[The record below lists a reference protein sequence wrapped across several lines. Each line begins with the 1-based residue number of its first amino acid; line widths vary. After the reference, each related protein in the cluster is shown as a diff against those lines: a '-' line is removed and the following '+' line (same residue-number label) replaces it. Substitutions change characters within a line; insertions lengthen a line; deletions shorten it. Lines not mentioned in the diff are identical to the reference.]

1 MTDSES
7 IRLKIIEADQ
17 RDVGKGIVRISQRQ
31 MADLGL
37 VEYDVVNIK
46 GGKPTSGLA
55 AKAYPTDEDMDVVRM
70 DGLIRSNSS
79 SSIGQFVEVSKAE
92 WSPAEKVT
100 LAPVGRGIQID
111 IPSET
116 LTKVF
121 SGRPVSKGDVIS
133 TTTLRRPASP
143 PAAGKDSMFDEIF
156 KRPERGSAFGFGEVK
171 MRVLSTVPAGTMVRI
186 SADTKIEL
194 IGGAVDARQAAEV
207 VYEDLGGM
215 RHAIQRVREMIELP
229 LKHPELFERLGI
241 DPPRGVLLHGP
252 PGTGK
257 TMLAKAVANESSA
270 HFASINGPEV
280 VSKYYGESEKRIREV
295 FEESERNAPA
305 IIFLDELDSIAP
317 KREEVAGEMER
328 RMVAQLLSLMD
339 GLKERTN
346 VIVIGAT
353 NRPDAVDPAL
363 RRPGRFDREI
373 ELGVPDFDGR
383 REILQIHTR
392 GMPLAQDVDLEEF
405 AQLTYGFVGADI
417 AAFTRE
423 AAMNALRRVLPKID
437 LDLPTIPAE
446 ILEEL
451 VVTRGDLSSAI
462 HEVSP
467 SALREI
473 LIEVPMVTWADVGGL
488 EEVKQLLVEAVE
500 WPLVYGENFRR
511 LGIDAPKG
519 VLLYGPPGT
528 GKTLLAKAVANES
541 NANFITTKGSEI
553 LSKWYG
559 ESERHIAEIFRKAR
573 QVAPAIV
580 FLDELDSLAPVR
592 GGGAGE
598 PHVTERIV
606 NQLLSEIDGMEELRG
621 VVVIGATNRP
631 DIIDPALVRP
641 GRFDELI
648 MVPVPDAASRKK
660 IFAVHTGKMP
670 LADDVDLEE
679 LVERTEEYT
688 GADIAS
694 ICRKAGRLAL
704 REDMDAVEVR
714 KSHFLAALED
724 VGPSVTPDTMRHYAK
739 LSGELRKKGS
749 RAVEKAAE
757 EAEEGRRGR

>member
-17 RDVGKGIVRISQRQ
+17 RDVGKGIVRISERQ
-31 MADLGL
+31 MADLGVADYDL
-37 VEYDVVNIK
+37 VEIRGNK
-46 GGKPTSGLA
+46 STSALA
-55 AKAYPTDEDMDVVRM
+55 VKAYPTDEDMDVARV
-70 DGLIRSNSS
+70 DGLIRSNMGAT
-79 SSIGQFVEVSKAE
+79 IGQFVEISKAE
-92 WSPAEKVT
+92 WKPAEKVS
-100 LAPVGRGIQID
+100 LAPVGRGIQIS
-111 IPSET
+111 IPSEA
-116 LTKVF
+116 LRKVF
-121 SGRPVSKGDVIS
+121 LGRPVSKGDVIS
-133 TTTLRRPASP
+133 TTTLRRPPGDLAT
-143 PAAGKDSMFDEIF
+143 GKDTMFDEIF
-156 KRPERGSAFGFGEVK
+156 KRSDKGSSFGLGEVK
-171 MRVLSTVPAGTMVRI
+171 MRVISTTPSGTVRI
-186 SADTKIEL
+186 VDETEVEL
-194 IGGAVDARQAAEV
+194 ISRAVDAHQAADV

-215 RHAIQRVREMIELP
+215 KHAIQKVREMIELP

-270 HFASINGPEV
+270 HFASINGPEI

-339 GLKERTN
+339 GLKERSN

-373 ELGVPDFDGR
+373 ELGVPDFEGR

-405 AQLTYGFVGADI
+405 SQLTYGFVGADI

-423 AAMNALRRVLPKID
+423 AAMNALRRVLPKMD
-437 LDLPTIPAE
+437 LDLPTIPRE

-451 VVTRGDLSSAI
+451 VVTREDLESAM

-473 LIEVPMVTWADVGGL
+473 LIEVPNVTWADVGGL

-511 LGIDAPKG
+511 LGIEAPKG

-541 NANFITTKGSEI
+541 NANFLTTKGSEI

-592 GGGAGE
+592 GGGTGE

-621 VVVIGATNRP
+621 VVVIAATNRP
-631 DIIDPALVRP
+631 DIVDPALVRP

-648 MVPVPDAASRKK
+648 MVPVPDAKSRKK
-660 IFAVHTGKMP
+660 IFEVHTGKMP
-670 LADDVDLEE
+670 LAEDVDLED
-679 LVERTEEYT
+679 LVKRTDQYT

-694 ICRKAGRLAL
+694 ICRKAGRLSL
-704 REDMDAVEVR
+704 REDMNAVEVPQR
-714 KSHFLAALED
+714 HFLAALED
-724 VGPSVTPDTMRHYAK
+724 VGPSVTPDTMKYYAK
-739 LSGELRKKGS
+739 LSGELRKRGS
-749 RAVEKAAE
+749 RAVEKAVE
-757 EAEEGRRGR
+757 DMEEGK

>member
-17 RDVGKGIVRISQRQ
+17 RDVGKGIVRISERQ
-31 MADLGL
+31 MAELGL
-37 VEYDVVNIK
+37 SDFDLVEIK
-46 GGKPTSGLA
+46 GNKSASALA
-55 AKAYPTDEDMDVVRM
+55 VKAYPTDEEMDVVRM
-70 DGLIRSNSS
+70 DGLIRSNAGAG
-79 SSIGQFVEVSKAE
+79 IGQFVEISKAE
-92 WSPAEKVT
+92 WRPAERVS
-100 LAPVGRGIQID
+100 LAPVGRGIQIS
-111 IPSET
+111 IPSDA
-116 LTKVF
+116 LRKVF
-121 SGRPVSKGDVIS
+121 LGRPLSKGDVIS
-133 TTTLRRPASP
+133 TTTLRRPPGDLAT
-143 PAAGKDSMFDEIF
+143 GKDTMFEEIF
-156 KRPERGSAFGFGEVK
+156 RRPDKASAFGLGEVK
-171 MRVLSTVPAGTMVRI
+171 MRVISTTPAGTV
-186 SADTKIEL
+186 KITEKTEVEL
-194 IGGAVDARQAAEV
+194 LSKAVDSKAAADV

-215 RHAIQRVREMIELP
+215 KHAIQRVREMIELP

-241 DPPRGVLLHGP
+241 DPPRSVLLHGP

-270 HFASINGPEV
+270 HFASINGPEI
-280 VSKYYGESEKRIREV
+280 VSKFYGESEKRIREI
-295 FEESERNAPA
+295 FEESERNAPS

-339 GLKERTN
+339 GLKERAN

-405 AQLTYGFVGADI
+405 STLTYGFVGADI

-437 LDLPTIPAE
+437 LDEPTIPRE

-451 VVTRGDLSSAI
+451 VVTREDLESAM

-473 LIEVPMVTWADVGGL
+473 LIEVPNVTWADVGGL
-488 EEVKQLLVEAVE
+488 EDVKQLLVEAVE

-511 LGIDAPKG
+511 LGIEAPKG

-541 NANFITTKGSEI
+541 NANFLTTKGSEI

-592 GGGAGE
+592 GGGTGE

-621 VVVIGATNRP
+621 VVVIAATNRP
-631 DIIDPALVRP
+631 DIIDPALIRP

-648 MVPVPDAASRKK
+648 MVPVPDPESRSK
-660 IFAVHTGKMP
+660 IFEVHTGKMP
-670 LADDVDLEE
+670 LAEDVDLAD
-679 LVERTEEYT
+679 LVGKTDQYT

-704 REDMDAVEVR
+704 RENMNAEEVLQR
-714 KSHFLAALED
+714 HFIAALEE
-724 VGPSVTPDTMRHYAK
+724 VGPSVTPDTMKYYSK
-739 LSGELRKKGS
+739 LSGELRKRGS
-749 RAVEKAAE
+749 RAVEKAVE
-757 EAEEGRRGR
+757 NMEEGK

>member
-17 RDVGKGIVRISQRQ
+17 RDVGKGIIRISERQ
-31 MADLGL
+31 MADLEI
-37 VEYDVVNIK
+37 VDYDLVNIK
-46 GGKPTSGLA
+46 GAKFTSALA
-55 AKAYPTDEDMDVVRM
+55 VKAYPTDEDMEIVRM
-70 DGLIRSNSS
+70 DGLIRSNVGAG
-79 SSIGQFVEVSKAE
+79 IGQFVEISKAE
-92 WSPAEKVT
+92 WKPAERVT
-100 LAPVGRGIQID
+100 LAPVGRGIQIS
-111 IPSET
+111 IPSEA
-116 LTKVF
+116 LRKVF
-121 SGRPVSKGDVIS
+121 LGRPVSKGDVIS
-133 TTTLRRPASP
+133 TTTLRRPPGDLAT
-143 PAAGKDSMFDEIF
+143 GRDTMFDEIF
-156 KRPERGSAFGFGEVK
+156 KRSDKSSAFGLGEVK
-171 MRVLSTVPAGTMVRI
+171 MRVVSTVPSGTVRI
-186 SADTKIEL
+186 MEKTEVEL
-194 IGGAVDARQAAEV
+194 ITRAVDARPAADV

-215 RHAIQRVREMIELP
+215 KHAIQKVREMIELP

-270 HFASINGPEV
+270 HFASINGPEI
-280 VSKYYGESEKRIREV
+280 VSKYYGESEKRIREI

-339 GLKERTN
+339 GLKERAN

-392 GMPLAQDVDLEEF
+392 GMPLGPDVELEEF
-405 AQLTYGFVGADI
+405 STLTYGFVGADI

-437 LDLPTIPAE
+437 LDLPTIPKE
-446 ILEEL
+446 VLEEL
-451 VVTRGDLSSAI
+451 VVTRDDLESAM

-473 LIEVPMVTWADVGGL
+473 LIEVPNVTWADVGGL
-488 EEVKQLLVEAVE
+488 EDVKQLLVEAVE

-511 LGIDAPKG
+511 LGIEAPKG

-541 NANFITTKGSEI
+541 NANFLTTKGSEI

-592 GGGAGE
+592 GGGTGE

-621 VVVIGATNRP
+621 VVVIAATNRP

-648 MVPVPDAASRKK
+648 MVPVPDIESRKK
-660 IFAVHTGKMP
+660 IFEVHAGKMP
-670 LADDVDLEE
+670 LAEDVDLDD
-679 LVERTEEYT
+679 LVRRTDQYT

-694 ICRKAGRLAL
+694 VCRKAGRLAL
-704 REDMDAVEVR
+704 RENMDATQVPQR
-714 KSHFLAALED
+714 HFLAALED
-724 VGPSVTPDTMRHYAK
+724 IGPSVTPDTMKYYAK
-739 LSGELRKKGS
+739 LSGALRKRGS
-749 RAVEKAAE
+749 LAVEKAVE
-757 EAEEGRRGR
+757 DMEEGE

>member
-17 RDVGKGIVRISQRQ
+17 RDVGKGIVRISGRQ
-31 MADLGL
+31 MADLG
-37 VEYDVVNIK
+37 VGDYDVVVVK
-46 GGKPTSGLA
+46 GAKSTSALVV
-55 AKAYPTDEDMDVVRM
+55 KAYPTDEDMDVVRM
-70 DGLIRSNSS
+70 DGLIRSNVGAG
-79 SSIGQFVEVSKAE
+79 IGQFVEISKAE
-92 WSPAEKVT
+92 WKPAERVA
-100 LAPVGRGIQID
+100 LAPVGRGMQIS
-111 IPSET
+111 IPSDA
-116 LTKVF
+116 LRKVF
-121 SGRPVSKGDVIS
+121 LGRPVSKGDVIS
-133 TTTLRRPASP
+133 TTTLRRPPGESFS
-143 PAAGKDSMFDEIF
+143 GKDSMFDEIF
-156 KRPERGSAFGFGEVK
+156 KKPEKGSAFGFGEVK
-171 MRVLSTVPAGTMVRI
+171 MRVLSTVPSGTMVRI
-186 SADTKIEL
+186 TEETEIEL
-194 IGGAVDARQAAEV
+194 ISRAIDARPAADV

-215 RHAIQRVREMIELP
+215 KQAIQRVREMIELP
-229 LKHPELFERLGI
+229 LKHPELFDRLGI

-270 HFASINGPEV
+270 HFASINGPEI

-295 FEESERNAPA
+295 FEDAEKNAPA

-328 RMVAQLLSLMD
+328 RMVAQLLSMMD
-339 GLKERTN
+339 GLKERAN

-373 ELGVPDFDGR
+373 ELGVPDLEGR
-383 REILQIHTR
+383 HEILQIHTR
-392 GMPLAQDVDLEEF
+392 GMPLAPDVDLEEF
-405 AQLTYGFVGADI
+405 SKLTYGFVGADI

-437 LDLPTIPAE
+437 LDEPTIPRE

-451 VVTRGDLSSAI
+451 VVTREDLESAM
-462 HEVSP
+462 HEVHP

-473 LIEVPMVTWADVGGL
+473 LIEIPNVTWADVGGL
-488 EEVKQLLVEAVE
+488 EDVKQLLVEAVE

-511 LGIDAPKG
+511 LGIEAPKG

-541 NANFITTKGSEI
+541 NANFLTTKGSEI

-592 GGGAGE
+592 GGATGE

-621 VVVIGATNRP
+621 VVVIAATNRP
-631 DIIDPALVRP
+631 DIVDPALVRP

-648 MVPVPDAASRKK
+648 MVPVPDVESRKK
-660 IFAVHTGKMP
+660 IFEVHTGKMP
-670 LADDVDLEE
+670 LAEDVDLAE
-679 LVERTEEYT
+679 LVKRTDQYT

-704 REDMDAVEVR
+704 REDMNAVEVFQR
-714 KSHFLAALED
+714 HFLAALED
-724 VGPSVTPDTMRHYAK
+724 VGPSVTPDTMKYYAK
-739 LSGELRKKGS
+739 LSGELRKRGS
-749 RAVEKAAE
+749 RAVEKAVE
-757 EAEEGRRGR
+757 DMEEGR

>member
-17 RDVGKGIVRISQRQ
+17 RDVGKGIVRISERQ
-31 MADLGL
+31 MAELGL
-37 VEYDVVNIK
+37 SDFDLVEIK
-46 GGKPTSGLA
+46 GNKSASALA
-55 AKAYPTDEDMDVVRM
+55 VKAYPTDEEMDVVRM
-70 DGLIRSNSS
+70 DGLIRSNAGAG
-79 SSIGQFVEVSKAE
+79 IGQFVEISKAE
-92 WSPAEKVT
+92 WRPAERVS
-100 LAPVGRGIQID
+100 LAPVGRGIQIS
-111 IPSET
+111 IPSDA
-116 LTKVF
+116 LRKVF
-121 SGRPVSKGDVIS
+121 LGRPLSKGDVIS
-133 TTTLRRPASP
+133 TTTLRRPPGDLAT
-143 PAAGKDSMFDEIF
+143 GKDTMFEEIF
-156 KRPERGSAFGFGEVK
+156 RRPDKASAFGLGEVK
-171 MRVLSTVPAGTMVRI
+171 MRVISTTPAGTV
-186 SADTKIEL
+186 KITEKTEVEL
-194 IGGAVDARQAAEV
+194 LSKAVDSKAAADV

-215 RHAIQRVREMIELP
+215 KHAIQRVREMIELP

-270 HFASINGPEV
+270 HFASINGPEI
-280 VSKYYGESEKRIREV
+280 VSKFYGESEKRIREI

-339 GLKERTN
+339 GLKERAN

-405 AQLTYGFVGADI
+405 STLTYGFVGADI

-437 LDLPTIPAE
+437 LDEPTIPRE

-451 VVTRGDLSSAI
+451 VVTREDLESAM

-473 LIEVPMVTWADVGGL
+473 LIEVPNVTWADVGGL
-488 EEVKQLLVEAVE
+488 EDVKQLLVEAVE

-511 LGIDAPKG
+511 LGIEAPKG

-541 NANFITTKGSEI
+541 NANFLTTKGSEI

-592 GGGAGE
+592 GGGTGE

-621 VVVIGATNRP
+621 VVVIAATNRP
-631 DIIDPALVRP
+631 DIIDPALIRP

-648 MVPVPDAASRKK
+648 MVPVPDPESRSK
-660 IFAVHTGKMP
+660 IFEVHTGKMP
-670 LADDVDLEE
+670 LAEDVDLAD
-679 LVERTEEYT
+679 LVGKTDQYT

-704 REDMDAVEVR
+704 RENMNAEEVLQR
-714 KSHFLAALED
+714 HFIAALEE
-724 VGPSVTPDTMRHYAK
+724 VGPSVTPDTMKYYSK
-739 LSGELRKKGS
+739 LSGELRKRGS
-749 RAVEKAAE
+749 RAVEKAVE
-757 EAEEGRRGR
+757 NMEEGK